1 MTQLTIEIL
10 QEGPEK
16 IVEVIHEGPRGVK
29 GDTGETLVL
38 TGPALAG
45 RATGTGTL
53 IPITLGSGL
62 TIANGALTLT
72 GAGAGTVT
80 SVGLS
85 VPTGFSIANSPITS
99 SGTLAVT
106 YAPGYSLP
114 TTIKQGQWDQA
125 YQDIG
130 QARTPTTH
138 KTSHSTGGSDALTPA
153 DIGAATAAQGSK
165 ADTAVQPA
173 ALTTALA
180 VKVDA
185 TDSRLSDARE
195 WSAPTVDE
203 ATAAAGV
210 STTRAAYTPL
220 RVFQSIA
227 AWWAASAFKTKL
239 DGIASGAT
247 ANATDAQLRD
257 RSTHTGTQVASTISD
272 STSAGRALLTA
283 LDAAAQRTSLGLG
296 TAAQSAASDFATT
309 AQANAISARLDA
321 FRDAATF
328 YVSKRIT
335 ASDTNNGTSDGE
347 PFLTGSAAIA
357 AAKAYVAANPGKRA
371 KVEFGPG
378 TYVEASLPFRTGPN
392 ILATGKSQ
400 RTTILKPASGQEF
413 NGFFA
418 LDSGCMVMNFTFAGH
433 QATGTSDTDSSV
445 GTRAWAIAFDQ
456 QANGGQGPI
465 ITASPYVKDCASIT
479 AEDDD
484 GLAGSTSTGDT
495 GGGIEVDGAKCH
507 PLSPV
512 RSMVVYGY
520 TQQNLGG
527 PGVVV
532 KNDAYAELVS
542 FFGLFCTWH
551 VQAETGGWATL
562 SGGGCSEFG
571 TYGVVADGYSA
582 TALYTGSLRV
592 AASAA
597 ATSVD
602 VVSLTSNRLGSSSRP
617 YNGQIM
623 LLGGT
628 GYVVVSSSPINS
640 SGTVVVDSDA
650 TRVGYRVSIYNP
662 TGVGLVASAAQGA
675 TADFRRRSQVSAGCH
690 TALFVGSGTNYNALP
705 WNGGV
710 PIRANQFVERNFG
723 RVFGLSVNDA
733 GDISAA
739 GGAFAVDGTSGSVT
753 INTSS
758 FNISGL
764 NAVGPFSR
772 NGGQSTVGIQINE
785 ASNNTTL
792 LNSLGLVGQDTVPTQ
807 FAVKGYIDPLLAQL
821 APLNSPT
828 FTGTVSGITKAMVGL
843 GNVDNTS
850 DANKQISNAVAAAL
864 AAKVDASDSR
874 LGDSR
879 EWTAPTV
886 SKADIEAGI
895 ATSRVATTVE
905 RIWQGI
911 TAWWLTVSSSF
922 GRSFVTSADAAA
934 ARSALLL
941 GTLATQ
947 SGTVPSGAL
956 VGTTDTQTLTN
967 KTIGDIKETT
977 FTITDT
983 AGFEINPAN
992 GPIQT
997 ITLGANRTPVA
1008 TNFSSGQSVK
1018 LKIDDG
1024 TAFSITWTTI
1034 AVVWMG
1040 QTAGSSGTAPAL
1052 GATGWTHIELW
1063 KEGSIVY
1070 GSLIG
1075 YTAT

>member
-153 DIGAATAAQGSK
+153 DIGAATAAQGAT

-180 VKVDA
+180 GKVDA

-210 STTRAAYTPL
+210 STTRVAYTPL
-220 RVFQSIA
+220 RVVQSIA

-283 LDAAAQRTSLGLG
+283 LNAAAQRTSLGLG

-328 YVSKRIT
+328 YVSKRGT
-335 ASDTNNGTSDGE
+335 ASDSNNGTSEGE
-347 PFLTGSAAIA
+347 PFLTIGAAVA
-357 AAKAYVAANPGKRA
+357 AANAYVTTNPGAFA
-371 KVEFGPG
+371 KINVGPG
-378 TYVEASLPFRTGPN
+378 RFVETSLPLR
-392 ILATGKSQ
+392 
-400 RTTILKPASGQEF
+400 LKPQILVQGSMQRGTIIEPAAGQEL

-418 LDSGCMVMNFTFAGH
+418 LDSGCMVSDFRFAGH
-433 QATGTSDTDSSV
+433 QASGTSDTDSSV
-445 GTRAWAIAFDQ
+445 GTRAWAVRFNE
-456 QANGGQGPI
+456 QANGGQGVFL
-465 ITASPYVKDCASIT
+465 TASPYVKDCASIT
-479 AEDDD
+479 AEDDS

-495 GGGIEVDGAKCH
+495 GGGVEIDGAKCKAD
-507 PLSPV
+507 SPI
-512 RSMVVYGY
+512 RSMVVYGF

-527 PGVVV
+527 PGAVV

-542 FFGLFCTWH
+542 FFGLFGTWH
-551 VQAETGGWATL
+551 VQTETGGHATL

-571 TYGVVADGYSA
+571 LYGLVADGYSQA
-582 TALYTGSLRV
+582 PIFTGSLRV
-592 AASAA
+592 AALAGA
-597 ATSVD
+597 LAVD
-602 VVSLTSNRLGSSSRP
+602 VISLTANRLGTSSRP
-617 YNGQIM
+617 AAGQQM
-623 LLGGT
+623 LLGGNR
-628 GYVVVSSSPINS
+628 YVVQSAVPIDA
-640 SGTVVVDSDA
+640 SGTSVADSA
-650 TRVGYRVSIYNP
+650 PTRAGYRVNFFNE
-662 TGVGLVASAAQGA
+662 TGAGLVANVAQGA
-675 TADFRRRSQVSAGCH
+675 TADFRQRSQISAGAH
-690 TALFVGSGTNYNALP
+690 TALYVGSGTNYNALP
-705 WNGGV
+705 NNGGV
-710 PIRANQFVERNFG
+710 PIRANQIVERNGG
-723 RVFGLSVNDA
+723 RVFCTLTNEV
-733 GDISAA
+733 GDFEA
-739 GGAFAVDGTSGSVT
+739 GGGVFRVDGVTGASTLDGSQVDLA
-753 INTSS
+753 N
-758 FNISGL
+758 L
-764 NAVGPFSR
+764 NAIGPFSR
-772 NGGQSTVGIQINE
+772 NGGLSTVGVQLKE
-785 ASNNTTL
+785 LSNNTTL
-792 LNSLGLVGQDTVPTQ
+792 INSLGIVGQDTAPTQ
-807 FAVKGYIDPLLAQL
+807 FGVKGYIDAGLA
-821 APLNSPT
+821 
-828 FTGTVSGITKAMVGL
+828 V
-843 GNVDNTS
+843 
-850 DANKQISNAVAAAL
+850 
-864 AAKVDASDSR
+864 KVDATDNR

-879 EWTAPTV
+879 EWSAETISQAESEAGTATTRRAFTAQRVFQAIASWWTGSAAKSKLDSIASGATANATDAQLRDRSTHTGTQLWGTITGTPTNLGDYGITDAISSTTTRSANVFLAGPSSGSAVAPTFRAIV
-886 SKADIEAGI
+886 
-895 ATSRVATTVE
+895 
-905 RIWQGI
+905 
-911 TAWWLTVSSSF
+911 
-922 GRSFVTSADAAA
+922 SAD
-934 ARSALLL
+934 LPNI
-941 GTLATQ
+941 GT
-947 SGTVPSGAL
+947 
-956 VGTTDTQTLTN
+956 N
-967 KTIGDIKETT
+967 
-977 FTITDT
+977 
-983 AGFEINPAN
+983 FE
-992 GPIQT
+992 QT
-997 ITLGANRTPVA
+997 ITAVGSTYTLDASVSNEFVAAASVAGNTTISLINLNTIPANRNTRFVFLF
-1008 TNFSSGQSVK
+1008 TWSSG
-1018 LKIDDG
+1018 
-1024 TAFSITWTTI
+1024 AITL
-1034 AVVWMG
+1034 
-1040 QTAGSSGTAPAL
+1040 SAPA
-1052 GATGWTHIELW
+1052 
-1063 KEGSIVY
+1063 
-1070 GSLIG
+1070 G
-1075 YTAT
+1075 YTFKRSGSVPGSTGEYQLVITARGNGTVLYVGYGNAYT